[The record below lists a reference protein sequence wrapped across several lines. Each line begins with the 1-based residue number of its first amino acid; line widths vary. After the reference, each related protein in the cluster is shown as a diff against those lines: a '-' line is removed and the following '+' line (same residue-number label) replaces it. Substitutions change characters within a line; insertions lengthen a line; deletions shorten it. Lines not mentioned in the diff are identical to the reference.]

1 MHQEQET
8 RENDGS
14 YGVVCSLLLRA
25 AAKSISDR
33 IITVFSRQSQGL
45 SQSPNPHEHF
55 ETIPLLAAS
64 WWPFWRETGL
74 AYTVDYRRR
83 VDSSRTDSGH
93 RAREGRPAQKGQMG
107 AAMPR
112 GAAAGLLP
120 LTIGTGF
127 SFASL
132 WIALDWDGANS
143 PPPPLAS
150 QRVLDPA
157 LVLKYGWGGGA

>member
-1 MHQEQET
+1 MHQEQEI

-14 YGVVCSLLLRA
+14 YGVSVGCSLLLRA

-33 IITVFSRQSQGL
+33 IITVFCRQSQGL
-45 SQSPNPHEHF
+45 SQGLNSYEHF
-55 ETIPLLAAS
+55 ETIPLSAAS
-64 WWPFWRETGL
+64 WWPFWREAGL
-74 AYTVDYRRR
+74 AYTVHYRRR

-120 LTIGTGF
+120 LTIGTGL

-132 WIALDWDGANS
+132 
-143 PPPPLAS
+143 
-150 QRVLDPA
+150 
-157 LVLKYGWGGGA
+157 